1 MGKYLK
7 YHKIF
12 KTSKRINLCILI
24 FPRTHTCIFNNVIKL
39 SQLKFAWYVH
49 FSTWNLFYAKNSF
62 SLFISYHSFRHHIH
76 CFVLPICIFRNRNT
90 FPPISSVWFIFSIN
104 LQLLIL
110 VAFHLFFTYLKNL
123 FYFTIFIIATHFF
136 PNKKIIFIL
145 SFLTKNRFSLNCT
158 VFISINKVIFL
169 CVHVCA
175 CACACMCKCYA
186 IFSFLFFSQS
196 QSKINLFRVGQ
207 KLTFF
212 HIYV

>member
-1 MGKYLK
+1 MKPTSFYHNYLYICESCFSSYFSLKTYLNISNTMGKYLK
-7 YHKIF
+7 YRKIF

-110 VAFHLFFTYLKNL
+110 VAFHLFFYLSQESLL
-123 FYFTIFIIATHFF
+123 FYNFRHSHSLFS
-136 PNKKIIFIL
+136 KQ
-145 SFLTKNRFSLNCT
+145 KNHL
-158 VFISINKVIFL
+158 
-169 CVHVCA
+169 HP
-175 CACACMCKCYA
+175 
-186 IFSFLFFSQS
+186 
-196 QSKINLFRVGQ
+196 
-207 KLTFF
+207 
-212 HIYV
+212 